1 MHRLGNVLDLV
12 LSDFTDEA
20 KVLKAAPGPFLTNHR
35 AVIST
40 LNIKKLKPVT
50 MKILVRQV
58 NKTKLDQWMEEF
70 KLDNTKLN
78 GKLDC
83 LVSSLNGE
91 LSRVYDTLAPLKEC
105 KVNLRAR
112 ATLI

>member
-1 MHRLGNVLDLV
+1 MGNVLDLV

-20 KVLKAAPGPFLTNHR
+20 KLLMAAPGPFLTDHR

-50 MKILVRQV
+50 KKILVRQV
-58 NKTKLDQWMEEF
+58 NKIKLDQWMEEF
-70 KLDNTKLN
+70 NLDNTKLN

-91 LSRVYDTLAPLKEC
+91 LSRVYDTLASLKEC
-105 KVNLRAR
+105 KVNLRAKQP
-112 ATLI
+112 LV